1 MIDTLT
7 DVKFEFYIGNTYS
20 RDFTLSGWSLS
31 VEKMYFTVKENENNK
46 RAVFQKT
53 LNDGITLVSDE
64 DGIKTFNIL
73 IDNVDTDG
81 MKTEVEYPFDVDI
94 HSIGADGKTIEKTI
108 MTGTVYLLPH
118 STRTYN
124 E

>member
-7 DVKFEFYIGNTYS
+7 DVKFEFYKGNTYS
-20 RDFTLSGWSLS
+20 RDFTLDGWSLFI
-31 VEKMYFTVKENENNK
+31 EKMYFTVKENTNNK

-64 DGIKTFNIL
+64 EGIKTFNIL
-73 IDNVDTDG
+73 IDNVDTDV
-81 MKTEVEYPFDVDI
+81 MKTEVEYPFDVNI
-94 HSIGADGKTIEKTI
+94 HSIAADGKTIEKTI
-108 MTGTVYLLPH
+108 MTGIVYLLPH
-118 STRTYN
+118 STDSYN